1 MAATTIKFGFRD
13 EFDRSAFLRE
23 LGGYSGWRGDTASS
37 SGILTF
43 QDGTGPVQLDYST
56 DSNPDKLQGKY
67 SIAFRASDGA
77 GADTAFAR
85 LSDHAERHNVQSVA
99 KY

>member
-23 LGGYSGWRGDTASS
+23 LANYSGWRGETASS

-43 QDGTGPVQLDYST
+43 EDASGRVQLDYST
-56 DSNPDKLQGKY
+56 DANPSKLEGKY
-67 SIAFRASDGA
+67 SIAFRASGPC
-77 GADTAFAR
+77 DTAFAR
-85 LSDHAERHNVQSVA
+85 LTDHAERHNLQSVA
-99 KY
+99 TY